1 MSIDL
6 KKETIS
12 LGEGKTIIVTE
23 SGWDFSFRF
32 DELEKEVQK
41 IETDNKVFKF
51 FCVNYYPLLASCVEG
66 NPLSAQEAFALSRET
81 LDQWHIAV
89 WKLNPDLY
97 SDELHEARSEQV
109 EFRDGFKITLEE
121 GLGRPSFL
129 LRFYELELQAEENPL
144 TDDERGQV
152 FQLIFY
158 PKLAACCITNSLP
171 PAEVVRSWPRTEIN
185 RWMTASR
192 ELNPDWYASPE
203 EKVEQKIQTTEK
215 KKKVSRKH
223 SRGSSKG

>member
-6 KKETIS
+6 RKERIT
-12 LGEGKTIIVTE
+12 LAEGKTITITE

-32 DELEKEVQK
+32 DELEKAMQK
-41 IETDNKVFKF
+41 LETKDKVFKF

-66 NPLSAQEAFALSRET
+66 NLPTPQEAFALPREI
-81 LDQWHIAV
+81 LDQWHLAV

-97 SDELHEARSEQV
+97 ADELHEPKREQV
-109 EFRDGFKITLEE
+109 KFRDGFKITLEE
-121 GLGRPSFL
+121 SIGRPSFL
-129 LRFYELELQAEENPL
+129 LRFYELELQAEEHPL
-144 TDDERGQV
+144 QDDERGQV

-171 PAEVVRSWPRTEIN
+171 PAEVVRHWPRTEIN
-185 RWMTASR
+185 HWMTASR
-192 ELNPDWYASPE
+192 ELNPDWYATPE

-215 KKKVSRKH
+215 KKKVSRKRSH
-223 SRGSSKG
+223 G